1 MTVSTTNGDS
11 AGAKAAVAG
20 SNDQNSAH
28 GMIIILTYPHAGDQ
42 QLRDVLSANQSVT
55 CTCSTGLLPL
65 CHSAMTTWQNVEA
78 RDNAPSRLAIKSV
91 HSLVSTMLAVIRSGA
106 GATRYCETAYAT
118 SAVAESFLR
127 VFADT
132 TFICLHRRLLAVLG
146 EGAAAYPWGLGGTPF
161 WRHSGSHP
169 GNNLATIAAYWLA
182 HTRELLDFEAAHP
195 QSCVRLRHEDLHAFP
210 QERTAELFARLG
222 LDADQSSFPYS
233 PNDQQQAM
241 TTSRD
246 DGLGPLLPLKP
257 SLEGIPAALRTQVN
271 DLQERLGYEPLTM

>member
-1 MTVSTTNGDS
+1 MTVSTTTGDS
-11 AGAKAAVAG
+11 AGAKAAVTG
-20 SNDQNSAH
+20 SNDQDSAH

-78 RDNAPSRLAIKSV
+78 RNSAPSQLAIKSV
-91 HSLVSTMLAVIRSGA
+91 RSLVGTMLAVIRSAA

-118 SAVAESFLR
+118 PAVAESFLR
-127 VFADT
+127 VFTDA

-146 EGAAAYPWGLGGTPF
+146 EGAAAYPWGLGGSPF
-161 WRHSGSHP
+161 WYYSGSHP
-169 GNNLATIAAYWLA
+169 GNNLATIAAYWIA

-195 QSCVRLRHEDLHAFP
+195 QSCVRLRYEDLLTYP
-210 QERTAELFARLG
+210 QGNMAELFARLG
-222 LDADQSSFPYS
+222 LGDQISFPYS
-233 PNDQQQAM
+233 PDDQQQAM
-241 TTSRD
+241 TTSQG

-257 SLEGIPAALRTQVN
+257 SLEGIPSALRAQVN
-271 DLQERLGYEPLTM
+271 DLQERLGYEPLTL